1 MPRVDLEDRLG
12 STFDAPRGAE
22 QAFELAIRPLN
33 RLGGWYSYR
42 ASKAALN
49 QVIRTLAVEL
59 KRTHPDAIALA
70 LYPGTVATTLSRP
83 FRSDETHAGLF
94 VPDDA
99 ASNLLKVLDLAAVE
113 QSDALLAWD

>member
-1 MPRVDLEDRLG
+1 MSARVGSIEDK
-12 STFDAPRGAE
+12 
-22 QAFELAIRPLN
+22 

-59 KRTHPDAIALA
+59 KRTHSHAIALA
-70 LYPGTVATTLSRP
+70 LHPGTVATTLSRP
-83 FRSDETHAGLF
+83 FRSDATHAGLF
-94 VPDDA
+94 VPDDL

-113 QSDALLAWD
+113 QSGALLAWDGSKMPY